1 MNLIIGVMKL
11 DTLKTGVTP
20 SQARGNTNWAS
31 GLVVMTS
38 RLQRG
43 DRLFN
48 SGLAHYLEEMKSI
61 MSEKILFSLDNCVK
75 CMQTKE
81 EIKDRNDI
89 KIITFPHNINDWTD
103 EQLRDAKS
111 HKVFEDLQITA
122 PIFLIDGVKIIGYL
136 RIRKW
141 LQDNK

>member
-1 MNLIIGVMKL
+1 
-11 DTLKTGVTP
+11 
-20 SQARGNTNWAS
+20 
-31 GLVVMTS
+31 
-38 RLQRG
+38 
-43 DRLFN
+43 
-48 SGLAHYLEEMKSI
+48 

-81 EIKDRNDI
+81 LITDRNDI

-103 EQLRDAKS
+103 EQLNNAKS
-111 HKVFEDLQITA
+111 YDVFEDLQITA
-122 PIFLIDGVKIIGYL
+122 PILWIDNIKIIGYL